1 MFDSM
6 IQNDVP
12 GVYASAHGGHSS
24 LKSKENYVSS
34 ESASTKAIN
43 KILATNLSGEESS
56 SFNDLVNVE
65 RSKVKDTIHN
75 IKIRGKENQDPN
87 ISEESAPLR
96 TGEALPG
103 HPQALLPAGGPVHHP
118 EQVKQAQLHH
128 GQNQQD
134 QLRPDMRL
142 AHPSYDD
149 GFPTTLGLGQAL
161 TYPQTQYPGLPMA
174 TAGQV
179 HVPMS
184 SGGHIQSYTGYS
196 TSYGAHVGQVQPQL
210 HHVLHPT
217 PYAGQV
223 QPQLQ
228 SLYHPSLDQVQSAV
242 YPSQLGQ
249 FLTGYPGQVQ
259 PSSFSPQLLGQ
270 MRSAVV
276 PGYSGA
282 TIHPM
287 HLHRFPQAG
296 QHGPWQGSGNLTLL
310 PTQPQANVY
319 QPHLVPGTQNQFYQT
334 SPSSFQMSSN
344 LSPQAI
350 LNTPSPLVTLQPSTL
365 QYGAPYHQAQVPPIL
380 RTRVQQIERDG
391 QGNYIVSQK
400 DAEVAYDNRM
410 VHN

>member
-87 ISEESAPLR
+87 ISKESAPLR

-161 TYPQTQYPGLPMA
+161 TYPQTQHPGLPMA

-184 SGGHIQSYTGYS
+184 SGGHIQLFSLT
-196 TSYGAHVGQVQPQL
+196 L
-210 HHVLHPT
+210 DIVLHT
-217 PYAGQV
+217 MLMLV
-223 QPQLQ
+223 RS
-228 SLYHPSLDQVQSAV
+228 SLNSTLCC
-242 YPSQLGQ
+242 
-249 FLTGYPGQVQ
+249 
-259 PSSFSPQLLGQ
+259 
-270 MRSAVV
+270 
-276 PGYSGA
+276 
-282 TIHPM
+282 
-287 HLHRFPQAG
+287 
-296 QHGPWQGSGNLTLL
+296 TLL
-310 PTQPQANVY
+310 LMLVKSSHNFSLSTT
-319 QPHLVPGTQNQFYQT
+319 HLLIRF
-334 SPSSFQMSSN
+334 S
-344 LSPQAI
+344 L
-350 LNTPSPLVTLQPSTL
+350 PSTL
-365 QYGAPYHQAQVPPIL
+365 LNLV
-380 RTRVQQIERDG
+380 
-391 QGNYIVSQK
+391 NS
-400 DAEVAYDNRM
+400 
-410 VHN
+410 